1 MVWFLHGFVDYK
13 IAVAAIIQLISE
25 CPQLLYVNVN
35 VMYHCAHIKHKPAI
49 NRTRMN
55 RVTNTYSISELA
67 SEFGITTR
75 TIRFYEEKG
84 YLSPKRDGTR
94 RIYSAPDRTSLRL
107 ILRGKRLGL
116 SLDETADLIKMYGS
130 PRNNR
135 KQLEMFV
142 SWIGEKRAD
151 LERKRKDLEFM
162 LNDLQSVEDKC
173 QLALAEHGN
182 QI

>member
-1 MVWFLHGFVDYK
+1 MK
-13 IAVAAIIQLISE
+13 
-25 CPQLLYVNVN
+25 
-35 VMYHCAHIKHKPAI
+35 K
-49 NRTRMN
+49 
-55 RVTNTYSISELA
+55 TYSIRELA

-84 YLSPKRDGTR
+84 YISPDREGTR
-94 RIYSAPDRTSLRL
+94 RIYSATDRTSLRL

-135 KQLEMFV
+135 KQLERF
-142 SWIGEKRAD
+142 ILRINDKRVE
-151 LERKRKDLEFM
+151 LERKRKDLELM

-173 QLALAEHGN
+173 QLALAEHGR